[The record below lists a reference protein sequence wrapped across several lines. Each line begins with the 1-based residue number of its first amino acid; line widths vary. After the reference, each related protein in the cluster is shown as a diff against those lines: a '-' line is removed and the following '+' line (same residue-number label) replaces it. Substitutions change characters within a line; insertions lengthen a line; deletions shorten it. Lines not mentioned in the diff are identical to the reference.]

1 MKRDISSIL
10 TLIEK
15 IVQTAKIVLEEIEPK
30 KKLKKGDN
38 ANVKR
43 TGMVNRIT

>member
-1 MKRDISSIL
+1 MKTDITSIL

-15 IVQTAKIVLEEIEPK
+15 IIQTAKIVLEEDKPK
-30 KKLKKGDN
+30 NKTKKGDN

-43 TGMVNRIT
+43 T